1 MRADVGEPR
10 HTAPA
15 ASPIEGGLRP
25 LDVDAAAAAALAGAV
40 AARDRRRAIALADE
54 LYGAALYRFVRGL
67 VGRDDLADDVYQTT
81 LAEAYRDLGELADP
95 AAVRAWLYA
104 IARHRALDALKA
116 ARRRDARFAPA
127 AELPEL
133 ADPAAGT
140 DQRLSDAELVA
151 ALSACLDRLAPEL
164 RMVLMLRFTDGF
176 AYDDIARICRARPD
190 AVRARVCRALPVLR
204 RCIEQRGE
212 L

>member
-116 ARRRDARFAPA
+116 ARQSKTELMVLITPRLVKPMDPDEVPDLPTDPSQFMREEGTGGAKLEGGTGTVDAPA
-127 AELPEL
+127 
-133 ADPAAGT
+133 
-140 DQRLSDAELVA
+140 SD
-151 ALSACLDRLAPEL
+151 
-164 RMVLMLRFTDGF
+164 
-176 AYDDIARICRARPD
+176 
-190 AVRARVCRALPVLR
+190 R
-204 RCIEQRGE
+204 R
-212 L
+212 